1 MRILLDECV
10 PRPLL
15 REFAGLDAAH
25 VIDLG
30 WAGRKNGRLLASMRE
45 ERFDT
50 LVTVDRNLEFQQHLP
65 AAGMIVVVMYAHT
78 NRVPEL
84 KPLIPEVLEILA
96 TAVHGKVYRA
106 PPNGGW

>member
-1 MRILLDECV
+1 VRILLDECV

-15 REFAGLDAAH
+15 RAFVGLDVAH

-45 ERFDT
+45 SGFDA

-65 AAGMIVVVMYAHT
+65 AAGIVVVAMYAHT
-78 NRVPEL
+78 NRVSEL
-84 KPLIPEVLEILA
+84 KPLLPEVIAVLA
-96 TAVHGKVYRA
+96 TALPGMVYRVGA
-106 PPNGGW
+106 